1 MDRWYLA
8 DPKGPAPPA
17 TTRRGIVHAAIGA
30 LSAAII
36 GPDAVPARAQGTP
49 AVTPVVGSEEV
60 AFTVSGA
67 VTTNGQ
73 FDYPPNAAPPYP
85 AVLLIQG
92 SGPTDRHETIVDPD
106 GTVRRP
112 FDLIA
117 QELTGRGMAVFR
129 YDKRGDC
136 PPSRV
141 CDAKAYAAQSKPVL
155 TEDAALA
162 YARMIANPAVD
173 PARTA
178 VLGHS
183 EGTWLAP
190 ALPARFPDIQALV
203 LIATGLGPM
212 HVLSFS
218 QVTLPLLGAARFDA
232 DGDGALAPDEIPL
245 ADPAAL
251 AGFIARIRAQGQL
264 LLLAYDGEAPDLRP
278 IGLNPT
284 LDANGDGRIDLLTEL
299 RPAYEAFFANIA
311 SPLEIIEA
319 YADPAV
325 LPLARAA
332 FAEGFGAGMYASYQ
346 AEPLDANLRTLLAL
360 PRPLRLLIVN
370 GEHDDQTPAS
380 SASLLAD
387 RLATAGFPVD
397 IEIYPGLSHVL
408 SPQADVFAPYGADM
422 QPGPVADIA
431 AWLVAALEAE

>member
-1 MDRWYLA
+1 MRQCAAGMNVLSPLA
-8 DPKGPAPPA
+8 AS
-17 TTRRGIVHAAIGA
+17 RRAVLRLLLG
-30 LSAAII
+30 SAA
-36 GPDAVPARAQGTP
+36 PVAVGRRAPSVRAQATP
-49 AVTPVVGSEEV
+49 IGVDAGLGEEIEF
-60 AFTVSGA
+60 AFSGG
-67 VTTNGQ
+67 VKTRGQ
-73 FDYPPNAAPPYP
+73 FDYPRNVEPPYP

-129 YDKRGDC
+129 YDKRGAC

-141 CDAKAYAAQSKPVL
+141 CDAEAYAAQSKQVL

-203 LIATGLGPM
+203 LVATGLGPM

-299 RPAYEAFFANIA
+299 RPAYEAFFASIA
-311 SPLEIIEA
+311 SPLEVIGA

-325 LPLARAA
+325 LPLAQAA
-332 FAEGFGAGMYASYQ
+332 FAEGFEAGMYASYQ

-360 PRPLRLLIVN
+360 PRRPKLLIVN

-380 SASLLAD
+380 SARLLAG
-387 RLATAGFPVD
+387 RLAAAGFPVE